1 VQRYLIHHGDGGTW
15 DLVVTAGRYTVE
27 HATGTDRKTC
37 TLEEFEK
44 SDDGKRLAQALA
56 LAVSRAKTA

>member
-1 VQRYLIHHGDGGTW
+1 VKRYLIHHGAGGTW

-27 HATGTDRKTC
+27 HTAATDKKTY

-44 SDDGKRLAQALA
+44 SADGRRLAQDLA
-56 LAVSRAKTA
+56 LAVERAKAA